1 MRVMKFELPDLCA
14 LHDLSVDTIIDA
26 RSPAEYAEDHLPG
39 AINLPSLSDA
49 QRAEVG
55 TIYVQDDRF
64 KARKI
69 GAAHVARN
77 VAGYLEG
84 PLADKPGNWRPLV
97 YCWRGGQRSGAFA
110 TILQQIG
117 WRVQVLDGGYRAYRR
132 LVVDMLYEQP
142 LGLKPVL
149 LDGNTGT
156 AKTRL
161 LALLAE
167 RDWQVIDL
175 EGLANHRGSALG
187 DMPGGQPTQKLFEGR
202 LAQALAGLDP
212 QRPVVIEAE
221 SNKVGHRIV
230 PPSLWQAM
238 RAAPSVEISAPSAA
252 RAAFLASAYADIS
265 ATPDQLCHQLDL
277 LRPIRGHA
285 LVDAWQRLAA
295 QGAFTD
301 LAHALITEHYD
312 PAYAKARQRN
322 DVSTAHRVAVDDLDD
337 AALIRALPRIE
348 AALMRAFN
356 PSVEEAARCHP

>member
-1 MRVMKFELPDLCA
+1 MRVMKFELPALSALRDLT
-14 LHDLSVDTIIDA
+14 VDTIIDA
-26 RSPAEYAEDHLPG
+26 RSPAEFAEDHLPG

-49 QRAEVG
+49 ERAQVG

-69 GAAHVARN
+69 GAAYVASN
-77 VAGYLEG
+77 VAGYLRG
-84 PLADKPGNWRPLV
+84 ALADKPGDWRPLV

-117 WRVQVLDGGYRAYRR
+117 WRVRVLDGGYRAYRR
-132 LVVDMLYEQP
+132 LVANMLYDQP
-142 LGLKPVL
+142 LTLNPVL

-167 RDWQVIDL
+167 RGWQVVDL

-187 DMPGGQPTQKLFEGR
+187 GMPGGQPTQKLFEGR
-202 LAQALAGLDP
+202 LAHALARLDP

-285 LVDAWQRLAA
+285 LVEAWQTLVA

-301 LAHALITEHYD
+301 LAHALITQHYD

-322 DVSTAHRVAVDDLDD
+322 DVSTAQRIAVDDLDD
-337 AALIRALPRIE
+337 AGLIRALPQIE
-348 AALMRAFN
+348 AALT
-356 PSVEEAARCHP
+356 SAAKSSTD

>member
-1 MRVMKFELPDLCA
+1 MPGMHVDLPTLGA
-14 LHDLSVDTIIDA
+14 LRNLDVDTIIDA
-26 RSPAEYAEDHLPG
+26 RSPAEFAEDHLPG

-49 QRAEVG
+49 ERAEVG

-69 GAAHVARN
+69 GAAYVARN
-77 VAGYLEG
+77 VAGYLQTA
-84 PLADKPGNWRPLV
+84 LADKPGDWRPLV

-117 WRVQVLDGGYRAYRR
+117 WRVRVLDGGYRAYRR
-132 LVVDMLYEQP
+132 RVAHMLYDQP
-142 LGLKPVL
+142 LALRPVL

-167 RDWQVIDL
+167 RGWQVIDL

-187 DMPGGQPTQKLFEGR
+187 DRPGGQPTQKLFEGR
-202 LAQALAGLDP
+202 LANRLAGLDP
-212 QRPVVIEAE
+212 DRPVVIEAE

-230 PPSLWQAM
+230 PPSLWHAM
-238 RAAPSVEISAPSAA
+238 CAAPSIEISAPPRA
-252 RAAFLASAYADIS
+252 RAAFLARAYADIS
-265 ATPDQLCHQLDL
+265 ATPDVLSRQLDL
-277 LRPIRGHA
+277 LRSIRGHA
-285 LVDAWQRLAA
+285 LVDARQELAA

-301 LAHALITEHYD
+301 LAEALILQHYD
-312 PAYAKARQRN
+312 PAYAKARRRN
-322 DVSTAHRVAVDDLDD
+322 AVSAAHRIALDDLDD

-348 AALMRAFN
+348 AALTRASD
-356 PSVEEAARCHP
+356 PSAG

>member
-1 MRVMKFELPDLCA
+1 MRVMQFELPALSALRDLT
-14 LHDLSVDTIIDA
+14 VDTIIDA
-26 RSPAEYAEDHLPG
+26 RSPAEFAEDHLPG
-39 AINLPSLSDA
+39 AINLPSLSDDE
-49 QRAEVG
+49 RAEVG

-69 GAAHVARN
+69 GAAYVASN
-77 VAGYLEG
+77 VAGYLRG
-84 PLADKPGNWRPLV
+84 ALADKPGDWRPLV

-117 WRVQVLDGGYRAYRR
+117 WRVRVLDGGYRAYRR
-132 LVVDMLYEQP
+132 LVASMLYDQP
-142 LGLKPVL
+142 LTLKPVL

-167 RDWQVIDL
+167 RGWQVVDL

-187 DMPGGQPTQKLFEGR
+187 GMPGGQPTQKLFEGR
-202 LAQALAGLDP
+202 LAHALAGLDP

-285 LVDAWQRLAA
+285 LVEAWQTLAA

-301 LAHALITEHYD
+301 LAHALITQHYD

-322 DVSTAHRVAVDDLDD
+322 DVSTAQRIAVDDLDD
-337 AALIRALPRIE
+337 AGLIRALPQIE
-348 AALMRAFN
+348 TALTSAAK
-356 PSVEEAARCHP
+356 SSTD

>member
-1 MRVMKFELPDLCA
+1 MRVMTFALPALSALRDLDA
-14 LHDLSVDTIIDA
+14 DTIIDA
-26 RSPAEYAEDHLPG
+26 RSPSEFAQDHLPG

-49 QRAEVG
+49 ERAEVG
-55 TIYVQDDRF
+55 RIYVQEDRF

-117 WRVQVLDGGYRAYRR
+117 WRVQVLEGGYRAYRR
-132 LVVDMLYEQP
+132 LVADRLYEQP
-142 LGLKPVL
+142 LGLRAVL

-156 AKTRL
+156 AKTRI
-161 LALLAE
+161 LALLAD
-167 RDWQVIDL
+167 RGWQVIDL
-175 EGLANHRGSALG
+175 EGMANHRGSALG
-187 DMPGGQPTQKLFEGR
+187 ERPGGQPTQKLFEGR
-202 LAQALAGLDP
+202 LAQALDALDP

-238 RAAPSVEISAPSAA
+238 RAAPSVEIGAPAPA
-252 RAAFLASAYADIS
+252 RAAFLARAYADIS
-265 ATPDQLCHQLDL
+265 AAPEQLCHQLDL

-285 LVDAWQRLAA
+285 LVDTWQGLAA

-322 DVSTAHRVAVDDLDD
+322 DVSAAHRIELDDLDD

-348 AALMRAFN
+348 TALMRAAE
-356 PSVEEAARCHP
+356 PSAG